1 MYTERKR
8 KEMKS
13 KYQKPSVDVIRFE
26 TENILDGS
34 GIELPD
40 HDWSTKRVNQSINND
55 SEATKS
61 LGRIEQ

>member
-1 MYTERKR
+1 
-8 KEMKS
+8 MKS

-40 HDWSTKRVNQSINND
+40 HNWSLRKVKQSTEDD
-55 SEATKS
+55 SSMKS
-61 LGRIEQ
+61 LERID